1 MAVASAFAFGAAED
15 GAIGRAFFLLRAGVE
30 IRDSGSDRFIP
41 IKRSCGGRLG
51 QAVRGPWAP
60 ICAEHQQS
68 HELNSLFW
76 ALEVSLVSNV
86 TSKLF
91 TLQLSSYRPHEEL

>member
-15 GAIGRAFFLLRAGVE
+15 GAVGRAFFLLRAGVE

-51 QAVRGPWAP
+51 QAVGGSWAL

-76 ALEVSLVSNV
+76 ALKVSLVSNV

>member
-1 MAVASAFAFGAAED
+1 VGGSSA
-15 GAIGRAFFLLRAGVE
+15 L
-30 IRDSGSDRFIP
+30 
-41 IKRSCGGRLG
+41 
-51 QAVRGPWAP
+51 

-76 ALEVSLVSNV
+76 ALKVSLVSNV